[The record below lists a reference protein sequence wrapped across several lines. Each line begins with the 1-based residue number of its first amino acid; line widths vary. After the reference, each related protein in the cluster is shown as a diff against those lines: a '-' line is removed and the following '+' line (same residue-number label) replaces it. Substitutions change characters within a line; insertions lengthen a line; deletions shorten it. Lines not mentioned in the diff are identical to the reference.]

1 MRGVGTTAKGSAAGI
16 GTKVC
21 PRCGEELFED
31 MNICYGCLFDFD
43 HEPEVPQIAQVDG
56 LGEDEP
62 WDRGMPPI
70 EEECGMEDTQ
80 VLVAPLTDCPLSVA
94 ADEGDREWGPDAL
107 GVRVASGTMEA
118 TVRRV
123 SCLLFSPSAQ

>member
-56 LGEDEP
+56 LGEDSP
-62 WDRGMPPI
+62 GT
-70 EEECGMEDTQ
+70 GG
-80 VLVAPLTDCPLSVA
+80 CPRSRRSA
-94 ADEGDREWGPDAL
+94 AWRTP
-107 GVRVASGTMEA
+107 R
-118 TVRRV
+118 
-123 SCLLFSPSAQ
+123 CLWPR